1 MSISIPPLLHIHA
14 ATVLK
19 KQQAVLDH
27 ISLTIQQG
35 EHTAIIGPNGSGK
48 SSLIKLITYQHYPLA
63 HDDGTPVV
71 EVFGREH
78 WNVFELR
85 TQLGLVSAD
94 LHQSFAGGSSFREVI
109 ALDAVLSGFFASQGI
124 LHREDVTPMMRQQ
137 AEQAIDLVDAG
148 HLAGKSME
156 EMSTG
161 EVRRILIARAL
172 VTDPPALLL
181 DEPTTGLDIVTRQ
194 RFLQTVERLTTQG
207 KTILLV
213 THHLEEII
221 PAIQRVILIQ
231 HGRIVG
237 DGSKPEMLT
246 DARLS
251 ALFEV
256 PLQVRVQAGY
266 YSVSFQ
272 EKDLL

>member
-1 MSISIPPLLHIHA
+1 MPTSNAPLLQIND

-27 ISLTIQQG
+27 ISVTIQQG

-48 SSLIKLITYQHYPLA
+48 SSLIKLMTYQHYPLA
-63 HDDGTPVV
+63 HGDGTPVV
-71 EVFGREH
+71 QVFGREN

-94 LHQSFAGGSSFREVI
+94 LHQSFAGGSSFRDV
-109 ALDAVLSGFFASQGI
+109 LGFDAVLSGFFASQGI
-124 LHREDVTPMMRQQ
+124 LHWDEVTPTMRQQ
-137 AEQAIDLVDAG
+137 AEQAIESVDAA
-148 HLAGKSME
+148 HLATKSME

-161 EVRRILIARAL
+161 EVRRMLIARAL

-221 PAIQRVILIQ
+221 PAIQRVILLQ

-237 DGSKPEMLT
+237 DGTKAEMLT
-246 DARLS
+246 DERLS
-251 ALFEV
+251 DLFEI
-256 PLQVRVQAGY
+256 PLHVQAQADY
-266 YSVSFQ
+266 YSVT
-272 EKDLL
+272 LGANL

>member
-1 MSISIPPLLHIHA
+1 MPTSNTPLLHIHN

-27 ISLTIQQG
+27 VSLTIQQG

-63 HDDGTPVV
+63 HNDGTPVV
-71 EVFGREH
+71 QVFGREY

-94 LHQSFAGGSSFREVI
+94 LHQSFVGGSSFADVTGFE
-109 ALDAVLSGFFASQGI
+109 AVLSGFFASQGI
-124 LHREDVTPMMRQQ
+124 LHHEDVTAGMQRQ
-137 AEQAIDLVDAG
+137 AEQAIEQVDAV
-148 HLAGKSME
+148 HLTAKPME

-194 RFLQTVERLTTQG
+194 RFLQTIEQLATQG

-221 PAIQRVILIQ
+221 PAVQRVILLQ
-231 HGRIVG
+231 QGRIVG
-237 DGSKPEMLT
+237 DGSKQQILT
-246 DARLS
+246 DERLS
-251 ALFEV
+251 ALFGI
-256 PLQVRVQAGY
+256 PLHVHAHEGYFSVRLGTNG
-266 YSVSFQ
+266 
-272 EKDLL
+272 

>member
-1 MSISIPPLLHIHA
+1 MSNPPLLHIHD

-71 EVFGREH
+71 QVFGREH

-124 LHREDVTPMMRQQ
+124 LHREDITPTMRQQ
-137 AEQAIDLVDAG
+137 AEQAIDLVDAA
-148 HLAGKSME
+148 HLASKSME

-194 RFLQTVERLTTQG
+194 RFLQIVERLTTQG

-221 PAIQRVILIQ
+221 PAVQRVILIQ

-237 DGSKPEMLT
+237 DGSKQEMLT

-256 PLQVRVQAGY
+256 PIHVQAQADY
-266 YSVSFQ
+266 YSVT
-272 EKDLL
+272 LGANA

>member
-1 MSISIPPLLHIHA
+1 MPISNLPLLQINDA
-14 ATVLK
+14 IVLK

-63 HDDGTPVV
+63 HGDGTPVV
-71 EVFGREH
+71 QVFGREN

-94 LHQSFAGGSSFREVI
+94 LHQSFAGGSSFRDVVGF
-109 ALDAVLSGFFASQGI
+109 DAVLSGFFASQGI
-124 LHREDVTPMMRQQ
+124 LHRDEVTPAMRQQ
-137 AEQAIDLVDAG
+137 AEQAIESVDAV
-148 HLAGKSME
+148 HLVTKSME

-161 EVRRILIARAL
+161 EVRRMLIARAL

-194 RFLQTVERLTTQG
+194 RFLQTIERLTTQG

-237 DGSKPEMLT
+237 DGTKAEMLT
-246 DARLS
+246 DERLS
-251 ALFEV
+251 ALFEI
-256 PLQVRVQAGY
+256 PLHVQAQGDY
-266 YSVSFQ
+266 YSVT
-272 EKDLL
+272 LGANV

>member
-1 MSISIPPLLHIHA
+1 MHTSNTPLLHIHN

-27 ISLTIQQG
+27 VSLTIQQG

-48 SSLIKLITYQHYPLA
+48 SSLIKLITCQHYPLA
-63 HDDGTPVV
+63 HNDGTPVV
-71 EVFGREH
+71 QVFGREY

-85 TQLGLVSAD
+85 TQLGIVSAD
-94 LHQSFAGGSSFREVI
+94 LHQSFVGGSSFADVTGFE
-109 ALDAVLSGFFASQGI
+109 AVLSGFFASQGI
-124 LHREDVTPMMRQQ
+124 LHHEDVTADMQHQ
-137 AEQAIDLVDAG
+137 AEQAVQQVDAV
-148 HLAGKSME
+148 HLAAKPME

-194 RFLQTVERLTTQG
+194 RFLQTIEQLATQG

-221 PAIQRVILIQ
+221 PAVQRVILLQ

-237 DGSKPEMLT
+237 DGSKQQMLT
-246 DARLS
+246 DERLS
-251 ALFEV
+251 ALFGI
-256 PLQVRVQAGY
+256 PLLVHAQEGYFSVRLGTN
-266 YSVSFQ
+266 S
-272 EKDLL
+272 

>member
-1 MSISIPPLLHIHA
+1 MSTSNPPLLHIHD

-19 KQQAVLDH
+19 RQQAVLDH

-63 HDDGTPVV
+63 HMDGTPAVQ
-71 EVFGREH
+71 VFGREY

-85 TQLGLVSAD
+85 TKLGIVSAD
-94 LHQSFAGGSSFREVI
+94 LHQSFIGGTTFADVTGFE
-109 ALDAVLSGFFASQGI
+109 AVLSGFFASQGV
-124 LHREDVTPMMRQQ
+124 LHQSDVTASMRQQ
-137 AEQAIDLVDAG
+137 AEQAIALVDAA
-148 HLAGKSME
+148 HLAAKPME

-194 RFLQTVERLTTQG
+194 RFLQTVDHLTTQG

-237 DGSKPEMLT
+237 DGRKQDLLT
-246 DARLS
+246 NARLS
-251 ALFEV
+251 DLFEV
-256 PLQVRVQAGY
+256 PIHVQAQADY
-266 YSVSFQ
+266 YSVTLDA
-272 EKDLL
+272 KG